1 MTSYIDT
8 TSTSLYL
15 LITTRER
22 KRLRSLIDRVS
33 IHGSFFDFIE
43 YLLFLIHLD
52 LNESRTLLIMICYER
67 VLEST

>member
-52 LNESRTLLIMICYER
+52 LNESRTEM
-67 VLEST
+67 SAF

>member
-1 MTSYIDT
+1 MTSYIYIYT

-43 YLLFLIHLD
+43 YLLFFKIHLD
-52 LNESRTLLIMICYER
+52 LNESRTEM
-67 VLEST
+67 SAF

>member
-52 LNESRTLLIMICYER
+52 LIESRTLLIMIWNER
-67 VLEST
+67 VF

>member
-43 YLLFLIHLD
+43 CLLFLIHLD
-52 LNESRTLLIMICYER
+52 LNESRTLLIMI
-67 VLEST
+67 